1 MFFTFYKSRLV
12 KTFLTILGVMEILRS
27 FRLVLEVEI
36 DKDIPELS
44 KLEFSEKI
52 LANNFVLSDAEG
64 NTSSLLSR
72 GGTADLLLFRTL
84 LGIWQKSWKPS
95 FWEVMDSFLVAYA
108 SLAASATLLQR
119 LLACLNFTLDSEDL
133 FWWYKRKKW
142 FLWPMA
148 AVQAFGNHGD
158 EWGLTWYLRWG
169 IYASIPTWT
178 HSQNLSAAAEALS
191 LKISSHGTSI
201 KWSWRPSH

>member
-1 MFFTFYKSRLV
+1 
-12 KTFLTILGVMEILRS
+12 MEILRS

-84 LGIWQKSWKPS
+84 LGIRQKSWKPS

-142 FLWPMA
+142 FLWPIA
-148 AVQAFGNHGD
+148 TVQAFGNHGD
-158 EWGLTWYLRWG
+158 EWGLTLYLRWG

-178 HSQNLSAAAEALS
+178 HSQNLPAAAAEALS